1 MQKLA
6 NLDNPH
12 YIKQNIKRLEQ
23 FLQAKLDGITLKDA
37 NIPSLSTKESYPKH
51 HPFHWID
58 DAENGDA
65 EAMYQLGLIYDRD
78 NENQKAVY
86 WYKKASAKGHK
97 EAKEQLEFLQEWMK
111 KHKA

>member
-1 MQKLA
+1 M
-6 NLDNPH
+6 P
-12 YIKQNIKRLEQ
+12 
-23 FLQAKLDGITLKDA
+23 T
-37 NIPSLSTKESYPKH
+37 H

-78 NENQKAVY
+78 NENQKALE

-97 EAKEQLEFLQEWMK
+97 EAKEQLEFLQEWME